1 MWKISGAICVAHV
14 DTIFSHHGKRMWKCF
29 LVIVVVVVE
38 SSIWIVVK
46 GISEPRSLLVVLV

>member
-1 MWKISGAICVAHV
+1 MWKISEAICVAHV
-14 DTIFSHHGKRMWKCF
+14 DSIFSHRGKRMWKCF
-29 LVIVVVVVE
+29 LVIVVVE